1 MPGSDPRHWL
11 HRLTADEWLRAGMK
25 ELSSAR
31 AALTQHRQRPAL
43 ASLRR
48 AAGMGWNAVLALEP
62 EPDPRF
68 GRSYADHLRALAD
81 GLHVAT
87 DETHPVP
94 AAVRE
99 AAQRLMDDPAAR
111 RTEVVQ
117 ILTRAHDEAL
127 LVAAETVLAEAYAR
141 VLRRAPPSAPSGGT
155 PRAS

>member
-25 ELSSAR
+25 ELAQAR
-31 AALTQHRQRPAL
+31 ASISQHQQRPAL

-62 EPDPRF
+62 EPDARF

-81 GLHVAT
+81 GFGIAT
-87 DETHPVP
+87 DQEHPLP
-94 AAVRE
+94 LAVRE
-99 AAQRLMDDPAAR
+99 AAQRLMDDPASR

-117 ILTRAHDEAL
+117 ILTRARDEAL
-127 LVAAETVLAEAYAR
+127 LSAAETVLAEAYAR
-141 VLRRAPPSAPSGGT
+141 VLRRAP
-155 PRAS
+155 RAS